1 MAEPHRDSGTQG
13 IQGIQGVFA
22 RPYIDLEPY
31 LDLSPLAEIHE
42 EICLALT
49 QVPIDY
55 TGGSHRTMG
64 IMPPSRRGEA
74 LADYGEVIRGLSDE
88 EFLTFQ
94 RLSDDPAAIERSS
107 RATLEFGEER
117 ELPLSRR
124 QMLWLKF
131 RHGVYFPWK
140 VYVELIPNRYW
151 SDKSRSEGKDFT
163 RLARSFFPK
172 TIAYVKRLPFSSI
185 GRCNVMGLEANDHGT
200 VHRDGEGAQGEGVQE
215 EGAQEEG
222 IRGEREQEEGTLRES
237 AQREPDHFITLC
249 PAGNKRLFLWD
260 EQARRKTPVA
270 GRAYWFNDHDYHGV
284 EADPFFRY
292 SLRVDG
298 TFTPE
303 LIEALRRDHG
313 APSPPAPRDAGEAAA

>member
-1 MAEPHRDSGTQG
+1 MVEPPCDSGTQG
-13 IQGIQGVFA
+13 IQGILA

-31 LDLSPLAEIHE
+31 LDLAPLGEIHD
-42 EICLALT
+42 EICLGLT

-64 IMPPSRRGEA
+64 IMPPSRLGEA

-88 EFLTFQ
+88 EFATFQ
-94 RLSDDPAAIERSS
+94 RLSDDPSAIDRSA
-107 RATLEFGEER
+107 RDALEFGEER
-117 ELPLSRR
+117 DIPLSRR

-140 VYVELIPNRYW
+140 VYVELIPNRTW
-151 SDKSRSEGKDFT
+151 SDKNRSEGKDFT

-172 TIAYVKRLPFSSI
+172 TLAYVKRLPFSSI
-185 GRCNVMGLEANDHGT
+185 GRCNIMGLEANDHGT
-200 VHRDGEGAQGEGVQE
+200 VHRDGDGVAGDGAAGEG
-215 EGAQEEG
+215 G
-222 IRGEREQEEGTLRES
+222 RTEREPE
-237 AQREPDHFITLC
+237 HFITLC

-260 EQARRKTPVA
+260 ERARRKTPVA

-292 SLRVDG
+292 SVRIDG

-313 APSPPAPRDAGEAAA
+313 RAVGADARAADEGAPRGAAEAAA

>member
-1 MAEPHRDSGTQG
+1 MVEPPCDSGTQG
-13 IQGIQGVFA
+13 IQGIFA

-31 LDLSPLAEIHE
+31 LDLAPLGEIHK
-42 EICLALT
+42 EICLGLT

-64 IMPPSRRGEA
+64 IMPPSRLGEA

-88 EFLTFQ
+88 EFATFQ
-94 RLSDDPAAIERSS
+94 RLSDDPSAIDRSA
-107 RATLEFGEER
+107 RDALEFGEER
-117 ELPLSRR
+117 EIPLSRR

-140 VYVELIPNRYW
+140 VYVELIPNRTW
-151 SDKSRSEGKDFT
+151 SDKSRSEGKEFT

-185 GRCNVMGLEANDHGT
+185 GRCNIMGLEANDHGT
-200 VHRDGEGAQGEGVQE
+200 VHRDGDGMAGEG
-215 EGAQEEG
+215 
-222 IRGEREQEEGTLRES
+222 ERSE
-237 AQREPDHFITLC
+237 REPDHFITLC
-249 PAGNKRLFLWD
+249 PAGDKRLFLWD
-260 EQARRKTPVA
+260 ERARRKTPVT

-284 EADPFFRY
+284 DADPFFRY
-292 SLRVDG
+292 SVRIDG

-303 LIEALRRDHG
+303 FIEVLRRDHARAAADG
-313 APSPPAPRDAGEAAA
+313 APRDAEGAAA

>member
-1 MAEPHRDSGTQG
+1 MVEPPRDSG
-13 IQGIQGVFA
+13 IQGIFA

-31 LDLSPLAEIHE
+31 LDLAPLGEIHE
-42 EICLALT
+42 EICLGLT

-64 IMPPSRRGEA
+64 IMPPSRLGEA
-74 LADYGEVIRGLSDE
+74 FADYGEVIRGLDDE
-88 EFLTFQ
+88 EFATFQ
-94 RLSDDPAAIERSS
+94 GLSDDPASIERS
-107 RATLEFGEER
+107 AHAALEFGEER
-117 ELPLSRR
+117 QIPLSRR

-163 RLARSFFPK
+163 RLARTFFPR
-172 TIAYVKRLPFSSI
+172 TIAFVKRLPFSSI
-185 GRCNVMGLEANDHGT
+185 GRCNIMGLEANDHGT
-200 VHRDGEGAQGEGVQE
+200 VHHDGEGTPGEG
-215 EGAQEEG
+215 
-222 IRGEREQEEGTLRES
+222 S
-237 AQREPDHFITLC
+237 APDHEPDHFITLC

-260 EQARRKTPVA
+260 ERARRKTAVV

-284 EADPFFRY
+284 EADPYFRY
-292 SLRVDG
+292 SVRIDG

-303 LIEALRRDHG
+303 FIEALRRDHAG
-313 APSPPAPRDAGEAAA
+313 SAPHAPPASPERAPHGAEEAAA

>member
-1 MAEPHRDSGTQG
+1 MVEPPCDSGTQG
-13 IQGIQGVFA
+13 IQGIFA

-31 LDLSPLAEIHE
+31 LDLAPLGELHE
-42 EICLALT
+42 EICLGLT

-64 IMPPSRRGEA
+64 IMPPSRLGEA

-88 EFLTFQ
+88 EFATFQ
-94 RLSDDPAAIERSS
+94 RLSDDPAAIDRSA
-107 RATLEFGEER
+107 RDTLEFGEER
-117 ELPLSRR
+117 EIPLSRR

-151 SDKSRSEGKDFT
+151 TDKSRSEGKDFT

-185 GRCNVMGLEANDHGT
+185 GRCNIMGLEANDHGT
-200 VHRDGEGAQGEGVQE
+200 VHRDGDGAPGEGARIE
-215 EGAQEEG
+215 
-222 IRGEREQEEGTLRES
+222 
-237 AQREPDHFITLC
+237 REPDHFITLC

-260 EQARRKTPVA
+260 ERARRKTTVA

-284 EADPFFRY
+284 EAAPFFRY
-292 SLRVDG
+292 SVRIDG

-303 LIEALRRDHG
+303 FIEALRRDHG
-313 APSPPAPRDAGEAAA
+313 RAAGAAA

>member
-1 MAEPHRDSGTQG
+1 MVEPPCDSGIHG
-13 IQGIQGVFA
+13 IFA

-31 LDLSPLAEIHE
+31 LDLAPLGEIHE
-42 EICLALT
+42 EICLGLT

-55 TGGSHRTMG
+55 TGGSHRAMG

-74 LADYGEVIRGLSDE
+74 FADYGEVIRGLGDE
-88 EFLTFQ
+88 EFATFQ
-94 RLSDDPAAIERSS
+94 RLSDDPSSIESSARAA
-107 RATLEFGEER
+107 LEFGEER
-117 ELPLSRR
+117 EIPLSRR

-140 VYVELIPNRYW
+140 VYVELIPNRTW

-163 RLARSFFPK
+163 RLAKSFFPR

-185 GRCNVMGLEANDHGT
+185 GRCNIMGLEANDHGT
-200 VHRDGEGAQGEGVQE
+200 VHHDGEGTPGEESAPGEGR
-215 EGAQEEG
+215 APD
-222 IRGEREQEEGTLRES
+222 S
-237 AQREPDHFITLC
+237 EPDHFITLC

-260 EQARRKTPVA
+260 ERARRKTAVA

-284 EADPFFRY
+284 EADPYFRY
-292 SLRVDG
+292 SVRIDG

-303 LIEALRRDHG
+303 FIEALRRDHARAVG
-313 APSPPAPRDAGEAAA
+313 VAPPAPAERAPQGAGEAAA

>member
-1 MAEPHRDSGTQG
+1 MAEAHRESGTQG
-13 IQGIQGVFA
+13 IQGIFA

-31 LDLSPLAEIHE
+31 LDLSPLAEVHE

-94 RLSDDPAAIERSS
+94 RLSDDPAAIDRSS

-172 TIAYVKRLPFSSI
+172 TIACVKRLPFSSI

-200 VHRDGEGAQGEGVQE
+200 VHRDGEGTQGEG
-215 EGAQEEG
+215 
-222 IRGEREQEEGTLRES
+222 TPRES

-313 APSPPAPRDAGEAAA
+313 AAPARPAPSPPAPRDAGEAAA

>member
-1 MAEPHRDSGTQG
+1 MVEPPCDSG
-13 IQGIQGVFA
+13 IQGIFS

-31 LDLSPLAEIHE
+31 LDLAPLGEIHE
-42 EICLALT
+42 EICLGLT

-64 IMPPSRRGEA
+64 IMPPSRLGEA
-74 LADYGEVIRGLSDE
+74 FADYGEVIRGLGDE
-88 EFLTFQ
+88 EFATFQ
-94 RLSDDPAAIERSS
+94 RLSDDPSSIESSTRAA
-107 RATLEFGEER
+107 LEFGEER
-117 ELPLSRR
+117 EIPLSRR

-163 RLARSFFPK
+163 RLARSFFPR

-185 GRCNVMGLEANDHGT
+185 GRCNIMGLEANDHGT
-200 VHRDGEGAQGEGVQE
+200 VHHDGEGRAPD
-215 EGAQEEG
+215 
-222 IRGEREQEEGTLRES
+222 S
-237 AQREPDHFITLC
+237 EPDHFITLC

-260 EQARRKTPVA
+260 ERARRKMPVA

-284 EADPFFRY
+284 EADPYFRY
-292 SLRVDG
+292 SVRIDG

-303 LIEALRRDHG
+303 FIEALRRDHARG
-313 APSPPAPRDAGEAAA
+313 AGASPPAPPAPAERAPQGAGEAAA

>member
-1 MAEPHRDSGTQG
+1 MVQPPCDSGTQG
-13 IQGIQGVFA
+13 ITGIFA

-31 LDLSPLAEIHE
+31 LDLAPLGEIHE
-42 EICLALT
+42 EICLGLT

-64 IMPPSRRGEA
+64 IMPPSRLGEA

-88 EFLTFQ
+88 EFATFQ
-94 RLSDDPAAIERSS
+94 RLSDDPSAIDRSA
-107 RATLEFGEER
+107 RDALEFGEER
-117 ELPLSRR
+117 EIPLSRR

-185 GRCNVMGLEANDHGT
+185 GRCNIMGLEANDHGT
-200 VHRDGEGAQGEGVQE
+200 VHRDGEGATGDGANGEG
-215 EGAQEEG
+215 
-222 IRGEREQEEGTLRES
+222 ES
-237 AQREPDHFITLC
+237 AAREPDHFITLC
-249 PAGNKRLFLWD
+249 PAGDKRLFLWD
-260 EQARRKTPVA
+260 ERARRKTAVA

-292 SLRVDG
+292 SVRIDG

-303 LIEALRRDHG
+303 FIAALRRDHG
-313 APSPPAPRDAGEAAA
+313 SAARSHGAPRGAEEAAA

>member
-1 MAEPHRDSGTQG
+1 MVEPPCDSGTQG
-13 IQGIQGVFA
+13 IQGIFA

-31 LDLSPLAEIHE
+31 LDLAPLGEIHE
-42 EICLALT
+42 EICLGLT

-64 IMPPSRRGEA
+64 IMPPSRLGEA
-74 LADYGEVIRGLSDE
+74 LGDYGEVIRGLEDE
-88 EFLTFQ
+88 EFATFQ
-94 RLSDDPAAIERSS
+94 RLSDDPSAIDRSA
-107 RATLEFGEER
+107 RDALEFGEER
-117 ELPLSRR
+117 DIPLSRR

-140 VYVELIPNRYW
+140 VYVELIPNRFW

-172 TIAYVKRLPFSSI
+172 TIDYVKRLPFSSI
-185 GRCNVMGLEANDHGT
+185 GRCNIMGLEANDHGT
-200 VHRDGEGAQGEGVQE
+200 VHRDGDGVAGEGAAGEGGRSIE
-215 EGAQEEG
+215 
-222 IRGEREQEEGTLRES
+222 
-237 AQREPDHFITLC
+237 REPDHFITLC
-249 PAGNKRLFLWD
+249 PAGNKRLFLWN
-260 EQARRKTPVA
+260 ERARRRTPVV

-292 SLRVDG
+292 SVRIDG

-303 LIEALRRDHG
+303 LIEALRRDNGRATG
-313 APSPPAPRDAGEAAA
+313 AAARAADAGAPRDAGEATA

>member
-13 IQGIQGVFA
+13 IQGIFA
-22 RPYIDLEPY
+22 RPYVDLEPY

-94 RLSDDPAAIERSS
+94 RLSDDPAAIDRSS

-185 GRCNVMGLEANDHGT
+185 GRCNIMGLEANDHGT
-200 VHRDGEGAQGEGVQE
+200 VHRDGEGEQGGGTEG
-215 EGAQEEG
+215 
-222 IRGEREQEEGTLRES
+222 EGTLRES
-237 AQREPDHFITLC
+237 TRREPDHFITLC

-313 APSPPAPRDAGEAAA
+313 ALSAQPAPSPPAPRDAAEAAA

>member
-1 MAEPHRDSGTQG
+1 MAEPHRDSGPQG
-13 IQGIQGVFA
+13 IQGIFA

-94 RLSDDPAAIERSS
+94 RLSDDPAAIDRSS

-200 VHRDGEGAQGEGVQE
+200 VHRDGEGAQQGEGTP
-215 EGAQEEG
+215 
-222 IRGEREQEEGTLRES
+222 GEST
-237 AQREPDHFITLC
+237 QREPDHFITLC

-313 APSPPAPRDAGEAAA
+313 AAPARPAPPAPRDAGEAAA

>member
-1 MAEPHRDSGTQG
+1 MAEPPRDSGTQG
-13 IQGIQGVFA
+13 IKGIFA

-74 LADYGEVIRGLSDE
+74 FADYGEVIRGLSDE
-88 EFLTFQ
+88 DFLTFQ
-94 RLSDDPAAIERSS
+94 RLSDDPSAIDRSS

-117 ELPLSRR
+117 DLPLSRR

-185 GRCNVMGLEANDHGT
+185 GRCNIMGLEANDHGT
-200 VHRDGEGAQGEGVQE
+200 VHRDGEGAQGQG
-215 EGAQEEG
+215 
-222 IRGEREQEEGTLRES
+222 EGTP
-237 AQREPDHFITLC
+237 REPDHFITLC

-260 EQARRKTPVA
+260 EQAQRKTPVA

-303 LIEALRRDHG
+303 LVEALRRDNG
-313 APSPPAPRDAGEAAA
+313 VRPARPAPAAPAAPRDAGEAA